1 MYLRVPI
8 IIYCVFRV
16 TMDSAHRDEA
26 PQGTGNDLEPLRQEQ
41 AVDNSHETSTEG
53 KKLMQYLAVIFG
65 KNQGCSTSKF
75 ASLIL
80 LRELVC
86 TITQIMSKVLISQ
99 NTTSIINVYFI

>member
-8 IIYCVFRV
+8 ITYCVFRV
-16 TMDSAHRDEA
+16 TMDSAQRDEA
-26 PQGTGNDLEPLRQEQ
+26 PQGMGNDLEPLRQEQ

-53 KKLMQYLAVIFG
+53 KKLRQYLAVIFG
-65 KNQGCSTSKF
+65 KIRCCSTSEF

-86 TITQIMSKVLISQ
+86 TIIQVRNQFL
-99 NTTSIINVYFI
+99 